1 MRPLRPPPPPPT
13 TLAAVLFLLIALH
26 ATPTSSATGG
36 AVALPGVPGSC
47 QTFSTLLPVSDIVPI
62 TASGATVQ
70 HCVDQCVAGNVAMDR
85 AAMSAA
91 VNGNDVLI
99 YCTCFSSTTP
109 PKATAAAPTDCNVV
123 CMDGNLCGNGS
134 NSNVFAVYRIT
145 SSTAQ
150 NPAPP
155 AAQVPT
161 TPSAGN
167 AGTAGGGVPA
177 AASGAAK
184 GATKADK
191 GTSPG
196 LIAGIVIGVLALVA
210 AGIYAAIVFIR
221 RKRAASG
228 SKTAPFK
235 SRGLGSPSSPRGGLE
250 MGNTHTTAGRS
261 IPSFSAA
268 ASAPAFLRD
277 PWVEDPQQP
286 PSPVSDR
293 MGSIER
299 AVRAVVGARKGS
311 MSGSMERAVMETA
324 DNAAAATASSRGFR
338 AAPPRSTTSSIA
350 FASSTTTS
358 VPPPP
363 PSSTYYYPP
372 QKVLVN
378 TMKFSSPMPTQPFQ
392 QQQQYQQQQAYTT
405 PPRGAFASAKD
416 AAGSNSM
423 SRNGKDRV
431 ANPAI
436 IPMRKIAPAPRSP
449 VAALAPPRAF
459 INPATAAPS
468 AEQSATRARAV
479 VPTLQPAPTTRT
491 ASMKPPPRTFIPPPR
506 PDLPPQHP
514 VSPPRASSEIRTKII
529 EEFEAAKPVS
539 ARMSSLPELRVI
551 DVERK
556 AAGAAD
562 DKVGTDEVVVVVED
576 YSPPPADVVAV
587 PSKQEPLKQEPVA
600 LVVPRRLQAP
610 AREVS
615 MPKPRE
621 EGHRTVVV
629 HQQQQQQQQQP
640 ATMTARTLSERIPQS
655 GLPAQPTNNPRNKP
669 AIFPTLQER
678 PTEREDIM
686 KQMNALKSVSAPRM
700 PAASVPAAS
709 TIVTPA
715 TPAQAAASR
724 VATPPTRPATAVR
737 AATGPTIPT
746 VLPPAILDRP
756 ATTNTRKKVKSVR
769 FEFPPATRN
778 SRAISV
784 RQSSL
789 MHVAGEHHRP
799 ASPASST
806 MTMPATGA
814 APVAFASSS
823 LSRPFGASRRV
834 VVPAPA
840 SAAAVVP
847 TVSGSPPR
855 APARGESSSAAV
867 SGTVPQWIRARSA
880 RTSSLPQSR
889 AVVVAP
895 AAEAPAQETTTS
907 TTRPPTPGPAAE
919 ESSEDD
925 ASEDDGSEMF
935 MLSASPVEDVQPVS
949 SPKRADLAIT
959 TTVSETL
966 PPPAVSTRKPPAISA
981 TAAMDDLIREMQA
994 MSYLDDETPLS
1005 AGLAATRAATA
1016 AANNATLAPEI
1027 NEIASRRTPS
1037 PAPSSPGFSED
1048 DVAEEDT
1055 ELEPLESLQRSDSSL
1070 SRRLTSM
1077 SEFYNGY
1084 GGEDGEE
1091 EKDEEIEVAIVVDGP
1106 SDDEIEKNL
1115 ASGGVAEV
1123 VEDVA
1128 GADSKS
1134 PQFTPEEMTMLDNLP
1149 APPGAADDKEEARE
1163 SEMEAER
1170 ESVAEFATSQPIASP
1185 TTNESPAFTSEEL
1198 AMLSNLPPPPDQD
1211 EESET
1216 EDVSGP
1222 IHTRAL
1228 EKTSSPSFEIEIES
1242 PFFSSDDLA
1251 FLSPPTPPQ
1260 PSEAAV
1266 VDELK
1271 PPVARPRKSSLD
1283 HSAAMRIASPSST
1296 SPLSRDSDASP
1307 LLPRS
1312 PLRSPYA
1319 ASPERIEEEN
1329 QERELPSATDSL
1341 FADMREIMA
1350 DGAAAASDSEADDE
1364 QPLEPSAPSSVLPLL
1379 AAPARDQSR
1388 NNSASP
1394 LTPSA
1399 TTPSSSASSL
1409 GALQPLTTTRAA
1421 KDDDLFADVFAG
1433 FADLGLV
1440 VDDAR
1445 YYDSMPETPES
1456 MRAGLEGETNVFDVA
1471 LGAAAHNR
1479 AISGDVEAA
1488 RTSAAKEIE
1497 AGDEIPAY
1505 ITSAAAEQ
1513 AVYYD
1518 DRAADDLA
1526 HEVLPTL
1533 VPAEED
1539 QVVAEFTELAL
1550 SAVELVAE
1558 RVQSEAM
1565 ELPVQ
1570 TVIPARVFT
1579 LIEYPAAVE
1588 LVAVGVE
1595 IAPVQIAV
1603 QVVIPVRG
1611 FNLLET
1617 SAAVELVGECVDSAA
1632 TEVAVEDIIPPSEFT
1647 MLETSVAVELVAE
1660 RVELAP
1666 AETAV
1671 QILIPAREFTWRETS
1686 VEVLVAECLEVAA
1699 EITVQAIIPAE
1710 KREPVDEVT
1719 VIKSPAGEEED
1730 HVEAEIETINELA
1743 NYAEPAVAREEA
1755 ESPESEHFSSEELA
1769 QLSKLPLPPGD
1780 EADETEEDAVDANKA
1795 SSPAAVSPTPS
1806 PSAPPPSP
1814 PPTPPPAV
1822 PTAPPAP
1829 TAEDIDDMLE
1839 TLAHVVQTSAFLRA
1853 SGASS
1858 SSDMKAM
1865 LSTLRTRT
1873 AELNAV
1879 MQTDAASERIVELAG
1894 VKMEMRQEME
1904 ELGDILEA
1912 LEG

>member
-1 MRPLRPPPPPPT
+1 
-13 TLAAVLFLLIALH
+13 
-26 ATPTSSATGG
+26 
-36 AVALPGVPGSC
+36 
-47 QTFSTLLPVSDIVPI
+47 
-62 TASGATVQ
+62 
-70 HCVDQCVAGNVAMDR
+70 
-85 AAMSAA
+85 
-91 VNGNDVLI
+91 
-99 YCTCFSSTTP
+99 
-109 PKATAAAPTDCNVV
+109 
-123 CMDGNLCGNGS
+123 
-134 NSNVFAVYRIT
+134 
-145 SSTAQ
+145 
-150 NPAPP
+150 
-155 AAQVPT
+155 
-161 TPSAGN
+161 
-167 AGTAGGGVPA
+167 
-177 AASGAAK
+177 
-184 GATKADK
+184 
-191 GTSPG
+191 
-196 LIAGIVIGVLALVA
+196 
-210 AGIYAAIVFIR
+210 
-221 RKRAASG
+221 
-228 SKTAPFK
+228 
-235 SRGLGSPSSPRGGLE
+235 
-250 MGNTHTTAGRS
+250 
-261 IPSFSAA
+261 
-268 ASAPAFLRD
+268 
-277 PWVEDPQQP
+277 
-286 PSPVSDR
+286 
-293 MGSIER
+293 
-299 AVRAVVGARKGS
+299 
-311 MSGSMERAVMETA
+311 
-324 DNAAAATASSRGFR
+324 
-338 AAPPRSTTSSIA
+338 
-350 FASSTTTS
+350 
-358 VPPPP
+358 
-363 PSSTYYYPP
+363 
-372 QKVLVN
+372 
-378 TMKFSSPMPTQPFQ
+378 
-392 QQQQYQQQQAYTT
+392 
-405 PPRGAFASAKD
+405 
-416 AAGSNSM
+416 
-423 SRNGKDRV
+423 
-431 ANPAI
+431 
-436 IPMRKIAPAPRSP
+436 
-449 VAALAPPRAF
+449 
-459 INPATAAPS
+459 
-468 AEQSATRARAV
+468 
-479 VPTLQPAPTTRT
+479 
-491 ASMKPPPRTFIPPPR
+491 
-506 PDLPPQHP
+506 
-514 VSPPRASSEIRTKII
+514 
-529 EEFEAAKPVS
+529 
-539 ARMSSLPELRVI
+539 
-551 DVERK
+551 
-556 AAGAAD
+556 
-562 DKVGTDEVVVVVED
+562 
-576 YSPPPADVVAV
+576 
-587 PSKQEPLKQEPVA
+587 
-600 LVVPRRLQAP
+600 
-610 AREVS
+610 
-615 MPKPRE
+615 
-621 EGHRTVVV
+621 
-629 HQQQQQQQQQP
+629 
-640 ATMTARTLSERIPQS
+640 
-655 GLPAQPTNNPRNKP
+655 
-669 AIFPTLQER
+669 
-678 PTEREDIM
+678 M

-715 TPAQAAASR
+715 IPAQPTASR
-724 VATPPTRPATAVR
+724 AATPPTRPAIAVR

-746 VLPPAILDRP
+746 VLPPALLDRP

-799 ASPASST
+799 GSPASAT
-806 MTMPATGA
+806 MTMPVAGA

-834 VVPAPA
+834 IVPVPA
-840 SAAAVVP
+840 SAATVVP

-855 APARGESSSAAV
+855 APARGESSSSAAV

-880 RTSSLPQSR
+880 RTSSLPQIR

-895 AAEAPAQETTTS
+895 AAEAPAQETTTR
-907 TTRPPTPGPAAE
+907 TTRPPTPGPAVEDVASAE
-919 ESSEDD
+919 ESSADD

-935 MLSASPVEDVQPVS
+935 MLSASPVEDVQPPVS
-949 SPKRADLAIT
+949 SPNRADLAIT
-959 TTVSETL
+959 TTVSETS
-966 PPPAVSTRKPPAISA
+966 PPPSASTRKPPAISA

-1016 AANNATLAPEI
+1016 AANNTTTLAPES

-1037 PAPSSPGFSED
+1037 PAPSSPSFSED
-1048 DVAEEDT
+1048 DVAEEDM
-1055 ELEPLESLQRSDSSL
+1055 ELEPLQSLQRSDSSL

-1084 GGEDGEE
+1084 GGEDAEE

-1106 SDDEIEKNL
+1106 SDDESEENL

-1123 VEDVA
+1123 VENVA

-1134 PQFTPEEMTMLDNLP
+1134 PQFTSEEMAVLDSLP
-1149 APPGAADDKEEARE
+1149 PPPGAADDKEEARE

-1170 ESVAEFATSQPIASP
+1170 ESVVEVATSQPVATP
-1185 TTNESPAFTSEEL
+1185 TANESPAFTSEEL

-1228 EKTSSPSFEIEIES
+1228 EKTTSPSFEIEIES

-1251 FLSPPTPPQ
+1251 FLTPPQ
-1260 PSEAAV
+1260 PSEAAM

-1283 HSAAMRIASPSST
+1283 HSATMRIASPSST
-1296 SPLSRDSDASP
+1296 SPLSRDTDASP

-1364 QPLEPSAPSSVLPLL
+1364 HPVEPSTPLSVLPLL

-1388 NNSASP
+1388 INSASP
-1394 LTPSA
+1394 LTPCA

-1409 GALQPLTTTRAA
+1409 DALQPSTTTRAA

-1456 MRAGLEGETNVFDVA
+1456 MRAGLDGETNVFDVA
-1471 LGAAAHNR
+1471 LGAAADKR

-1488 RTSAAKEIE
+1488 RTNAAKEIE
-1497 AGDEIPAY
+1497 AGDEIPAF
-1505 ITSAAAEQ
+1505 ITSGAAEQ

-1526 HEVLPTL
+1526 HEVVPTL
-1533 VPAEED
+1533 VPAEAD
-1539 QVVAEFTELAL
+1539 QVFAEFTEFVS

-1558 RVQSEAM
+1558 RVQSEAE

-1579 LIEYPAAVE
+1579 VMEYPAAVE

-1595 IAPVQIAV
+1595 IAPVQVAV
-1603 QVVIPVRG
+1603 QAVIPVRG
-1611 FNLLET
+1611 FNVLET

-1671 QILIPAREFTWRETS
+1671 QVVIPAREFTWRETS
-1686 VEVLVAECLEVAA
+1686 VEVLVAECLEVTA
-1699 EITVQAIIPAE
+1699 EIIVQAIIPAE
-1710 KREPVDEVT
+1710 KREPVEEIT
-1719 VIKSPAGEEED
+1719 VVKSPAGEEED
-1730 HVEAEIETINELA
+1730 HVEAEIEMINESA
-1743 NYAEPAVAREEA
+1743 NHAEPALAREEA
-1755 ESPESEHFSSEELA
+1755 ESLESQHFSSEELA

-1780 EADETEEDAVDANKA
+1780 EADETDEDVDANKD
-1795 SSPAAVSPTPS
+1795 SIPAAASPTPS

-1814 PPTPPPAV
+1814 SPTPPPAV
-1822 PTAPPAP
+1822 PAAPPAP

-1912 LEG
+1912 LGG